1 MALTNRNLEQI
12 SMSREINP
20 KLPYGN
26 AFNYLHHSLAQ
37 ANSKASSQT
46 QNAEE
51 QPGSAAQSKVNEASN
66 EPPLRPRSLPAI
78 GISVNLS
85 KKKQKQKKDIG
96 KDPQLEN
103 IASTEQSRKPTARHQ
118 HQVRALAT
126 THNHQELVRAAR
138 NHPATSLGFMYV
150 CSIVKSSA
158 ADQCGLKC
166 GDIIIQF
173 GPLNKTNWNG
183 LRDVPPL
190 VQENMKKVIPI
201 TVLRQSSF
209 KRSSSKT
216 YKRISLR
223 AIPAEWSKG
232 AVLGCVLNTWPP
244 PLPVQRSNAP
254 NHPSPLAP
262 PFGRSH
268 SSAQTERH
276 FSAIPS
282 HEYIDEMLAQ
292 DRQEAEADSR
302 NPETFGAA
310 ATTANAPE
318 KYQQSISRVF

>member
-1 MALTNRNLEQI
+1 
-12 SMSREINP
+12 MSREVNP
-20 KLPYGN
+20 KLPSN
-26 AFNYLHHSLAQ
+26 AQ
-37 ANSKASSQT
+37 ANPRESSQT

-78 GISVNLS
+78 GVSVNLS
-85 KKKQKQKKDIG
+85 RKKQKQKKDKG
-96 KDPQLEN
+96 KDQLDN
-103 IASTEQSRKPTARHQ
+103 IASTEQSRVRKKPTARHQ

-201 TVLRQSSF
+201 TVLRRSST

-223 AIPAEWSKG
+223 AIPAEWSEG

-254 NHPSPLAP
+254 NHPPSPLAP
-262 PFGRSH
+262 PFARSH
-268 SSAQTERH
+268 PPAQTERH

-302 NPETFGAA
+302 NTETFGAA
-310 ATTANAPE
+310 ATTPNAPE